1 MSASAGRPRAAIL
14 LTGNELLRGVI
25 GDLNASHLARSL
37 ELQGFSVERSLTVG
51 DGLDPIEHGL
61 GELVAH
67 HDLIV
72 TSGGL
77 GPTHDDRTVEAI
89 ARLAGVDLVV
99 DRDVLDRVNRW
110 THEIAERNGFD
121 PERFAAGNLKQA
133 HIPRGASVLG
143 LAGTAPGLVLEIDG
157 AAIVVLPGV
166 PSELRRLWLL
176 APDHPRLQPL
186 FGRAVPRAR
195 TLIRTYGVGES
206 HVADVFAELG
216 GDPPGV
222 ETSICAR
229 RFEIEIDIRADPGA
243 ETAASELA
251 VAMRR
256 ELAEWVFAT
265 DDAPMGE
272 IVTDIVRDRGWTL
285 ATAESCTGGAIAR
298 LVTDI
303 PGSSE
308 VFLGAIVSY
317 SNDAKHELL
326 HVPSDVLEAHG
337 AVSAETAAAMA
348 AGARAALGAD
358 VAISV
363 TGIAGPGGGTAE
375 KPVGLVYL
383 HISSPEGELGQRHE
397 FSGDRAIVRER
408 ATTAGLHLVLA
419 HLGTRSKHLGA

>member
-1 MSASAGRPRAAIL
+1 MSDSTGRPTAAIL

-37 ELQGFSVERSLTVG
+37 ELHGFSVERSVTVG
-51 DGLDPIEHGL
+51 DGLDPIERGL
-61 GELVAH
+61 GELVAG
-67 HDLIV
+67 HDLVV

-77 GPTHDDRTVEAI
+77 GPTHDDRTVAAI
-89 ARLAGVDLVV
+89 AGLAGVDLVV
-99 DRDVLDRVNRW
+99 DQDVLDKVTRW
-110 THEIAERNGFD
+110 TEEVAERNGYD
-121 PERFAAGNLKQA
+121 PERFAAGNRKQA

-157 AAIVVLPGV
+157 TAIVVLPGV
-166 PSELRRLWLL
+166 PSELRRLWQL
-176 APDHPRLQPL
+176 APDHPRLAPL

-195 TLIRTYGVGES
+195 KLIRTYGIGES
-206 HVADVFAELG
+206 HVADLFADLG

-222 ETSICAR
+222 ETAICAR

-243 ETAASELA
+243 ETAAAEFAAS
-251 VAMRR
+251 MRR
-256 ELAEWVFAT
+256 ELGEWVFAT
-265 DDAPMGE
+265 DDAPMAE
-272 IVTDIVRDRGWTL
+272 IVTDALRDRGWTL

-298 LVTDI
+298 LITDI

-317 SNDAKHELL
+317 SDDAKHELL
-326 HVPSDVLEAHG
+326 SVPSDVLAAHG

-348 AGARAALGAD
+348 AGARTALGAD
-358 VAISV
+358 VAVSV
-363 TGIAGPGGGTAE
+363 TGIAGPGGGTKD

-383 HISSPEGELGQRHE
+383 HISSPAGELAQRHE

-419 HLGTRSKHLGA
+419 HLGTRSKHLDA